1 MKHIQTILNSIL
13 SKNVFEYL
21 LIDRSFRIAYTS
33 EGIDSFLGVFPAKEE
48 DVINYFPEFI
58 GYEEEILHVFD
69 TPGKSIKIAT
79 VLKKQNYFNIYID
92 HYDSN
97 EALILMHNITDITLE
112 RQKTLQYGNEALLI
126 TETLQKIVDQQN
138 MLLFVADRDHQIAFA
153 NRQILEILNLQEGES
168 KNLCQALIKKINGE
182 IQNCHD
188 LESYISKNHHIS
200 IGNEIYR
207 VEIKPIDSIH
217 KLYMFTVVTEMY
229 TRQKNLESEVKFDPL
244 TRCYRKKYFDLFLQE
259 RFKKREPFALV
270 VVDIDDFKKVNDTYG
285 HIVGDEILKRFA
297 TLLKSRIRKEDI
309 LARWGGEE
317 FIFLLH
323 AESPKETIQRVEKI
337 RETIACYKFPA
348 IDRLTASFGI
358 AWVDFE
364 HDTPQTLISRAD
376 QALYEA
382 KRQGKNR
389 VVFKERD

>member
-21 LIDRSFRIAYTS
+21 LIDRSFRVVQASLGIIPFLGRIPS
-33 EGIDSFLGVFPAKEE
+33 EGEE
-48 DVINYFPEFI
+48 IVEYFPEFI
-58 GYEEEILHVFD
+58 GYEEEILNVFD
-69 TPGKSIKIAT
+69 TPGKSLKIETIA
-79 VLKKQNYFNIYID
+79 KNRSYFNIYVD
-92 HYDSN
+92 HYDAH
-97 EALILMHNITDITLE
+97 EALVLMHNITDITIA
-112 RQKTLQYGNEALLI
+112 RQKTLQYGNEALLMY
-126 TETLQKIVDQQN
+126 ETLQKIVDQQN
-138 MLLFVADRDHQIAFA
+138 MLLFVADGDHQIAFA
-153 NRQILEILNLQEGES
+153 NRQILRVLGLKESES
-168 KNLCQALIKKINGE
+168 KNLCRALIKKTDAKIR
-182 IQNCHD
+182 NCRD
-188 LESYISKNHHIS
+188 LENYISKKDHIS
-200 IGNEIYR
+200 IGEEIYR

-217 KLYMFTVVTEMY
+217 KLYMFTVVTDLY
-229 TRQKNLESEVKFDPL
+229 TRQKDLESEVKFDPL

-259 RFKKREPFALV
+259 HFKKREPFALV

-285 HIVGDEILKRFA
+285 HIVGDEILKHFA

-323 AESPKETIQRVEKI
+323 ADDPKEAVQRIDGI
-337 RETIACYKFPA
+337 REQISCYKFPE
-348 IDRLTASFGI
+348 IDHLTASFGI
-358 AWVDFE
+358 AWVDFN